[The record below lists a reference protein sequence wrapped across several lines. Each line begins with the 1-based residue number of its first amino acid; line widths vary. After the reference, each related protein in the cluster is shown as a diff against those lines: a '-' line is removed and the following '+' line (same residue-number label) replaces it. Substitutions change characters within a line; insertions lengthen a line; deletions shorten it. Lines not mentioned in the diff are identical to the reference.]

1 MGLRSA
7 IKREEVIKSMRAIR
21 ILGRSIKDAFKS
33 VFRNF
38 SLSIASITCIA
49 ITLILVAIGLVI
61 AENINQFTD
70 NLEKEL
76 SIVVYLNEGTT
87 EEQAQDIQNQI
98 KNMASYED
106 LTFKSKEEWK
116 VEMQGYSDDLNTTLA
131 YLDTNPLLDSI
142 VVKVKNID
150 ELKSTAKAISE
161 IDGVKSA
168 KYGEE
173 TVDQMV
179 VVFRVVEKATVILVL
194 ALILVTS
201 FLISNTIKLTIYS
214 RRSEIEIMRLVG
226 TSNTVIKL
234 PFIFEGLFL
243 GVIGSIIPILLSLYG
258 YIIAYDHFNGYL
270 FSHMVELVTPINL
283 IPKTA
288 LILFA
293 IGGIVGMLGSWH
305 AVRKYLK
312 I

>member
-1 MGLRSA
+1 MKG
-7 IKREEVIKSMRAIR
+7 IR

-38 SLSIASITCIA
+38 SLSIASIACIA
-49 ITLILVAIGLVI
+49 ITLVLVAFALVI
-61 AENINQFTD
+61 SENVNHFTS

-76 SIVVYLNEGTT
+76 SIVVYLNEDTT
-87 EEQAQDIQNQI
+87 SQQADEI
-98 KNMASYED
+98 KETIKDMASYQD

-116 VEMQGYSDDLNTTLA
+116 TEMQSYSDDLNTTLA

-142 VVKVKNID
+142 VVKVKDIG
-150 ELKSTAKAISE
+150 ELKSTSKAISE
-161 IDGVKSA
+161 IKGVKSA
-168 KYGEE
+168 KYGED

-179 VVFRVVEKATVILVL
+179 IVFRVVEKAMVVIVI
-194 ALILVTS
+194 ALILVTA

-214 RRSEIEIMRLVG
+214 RRNEIEIMRLVG
-226 TSNTVIKL
+226 TSNIVIKL
-234 PFIFEGLFL
+234 PFMFEGLFL

-258 YIIAYDHFNGYL
+258 YIITYDHFGGYL
-270 FSHMVELVTPINL
+270 FSHMIELVTPLDLLPI
-283 IPKTA
+283 TA
-288 LILFA
+288 LILLI
-293 IGGIVGMLGSWH
+293 IGGVVGMLGSWH